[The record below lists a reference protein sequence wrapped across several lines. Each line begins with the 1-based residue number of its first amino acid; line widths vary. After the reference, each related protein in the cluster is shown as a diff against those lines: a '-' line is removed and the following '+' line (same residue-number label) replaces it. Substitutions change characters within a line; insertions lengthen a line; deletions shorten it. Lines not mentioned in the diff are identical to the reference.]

1 MLKLKA
7 RNFRRF
13 QETDPVIFQPGLTI
27 VSGPNGA
34 GKSTLVEALIYALF
48 GAKFK

>member
-13 QETDPVIFQPGLTI
+13 QEPEPVIFLPGLTI

-34 GKSTLVEALIYALF
+34 GKSTLVE
-48 GAKFK
+48 GKRSQGVKFISR